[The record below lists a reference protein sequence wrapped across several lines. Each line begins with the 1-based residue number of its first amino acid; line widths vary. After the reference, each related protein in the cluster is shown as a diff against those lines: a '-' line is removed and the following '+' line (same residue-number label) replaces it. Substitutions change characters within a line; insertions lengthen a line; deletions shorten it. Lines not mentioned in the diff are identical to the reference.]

1 MKKCIKLAHCD
12 ALHIKIHK
20 GQKIVDYLLLI
31 VEELAK
37 WKACVIGNSYHYST
51 VEFEALLWSSQPQN
65 NTLNTAKIF
74 GPLKT

>member
-1 MKKCIKLAHCD
+1 MLLGFVYRNISKNGLLMKKCIKLAHCD

-37 WKACVIGNSYHYST
+37 
-51 VEFEALLWSSQPQN
+51 
-65 NTLNTAKIF
+65 
-74 GPLKT
+74 